1 MLYYLS
7 AKNIFKVSFCESGKG
22 QSHTLMSNDEH
33 DKRQWVNAIR
43 NAINAVKKTSTSS
56 LKPLPLP
63 LPLRPST
70 STSSTSSEEDIWQTG
85 CDIKTSMLPT
95 FEWPCF
101 PWIVWELNSF
111 KNKGHTLSHNLFELK
126 GTHVSV
132 ETLKHHKTK
141 HWNVL
146 HWLCASRPRD
156 LSIDRLDRQKVPKR
170 PLKCNY
176 LRLQK

>member
-63 LPLRPST
+63 LRQST

-85 CDIKTSMLPT
+85 CDNKTSMLPT

-101 PWIVWELNSF
+101 PWKVWELNSF

-126 GTHVSV
+126 VTHVSV
-132 ETLKHHKTK
+132 ETLST
-141 HWNVL
+141 WRQNTEMCYIGCVQVGQGTFIL
-146 HWLCASRPRD
+146 TD
-156 LSIDRLDRQKVPKR
+156 LTGRRF
-170 PLKCNY
+170 LKD
-176 LRLQK
+176 L